1 MMKKQLQRLGAMC
14 LLLFVACA
22 VMAQDNVVA
31 SWDWE
36 NDNPTGIC
44 ESTNYQGVTA
54 DIPSD
59 VEGVLMHVDATN
71 GKLNCVG
78 RNNAQF
84 NQGTVLQVP
93 VKSAKDVVT
102 VKAYPGYASY
112 SVGGVAAT
120 EALTEYNATAE
131 DVSKGYVEVLST
143 GSCYLYSVKVTFVSS
158 VQEKELYSTDFS
170 DWGAYETAAEEK
182 ETVASWNTRYSHET
196 LTFTVFNTQIGASN
210 FNTGKFPNWTGGML
224 MAAKSDTPYIIT
236 SALASIT
243 KVHFMH
249 GATGGKRGWKL
260 WAKGDGDADWV
271 LISDAVAN
279 PAAGCEVDATINRTN
294 CQLKFTNI
302 TNSQNAYLM
311 QLNIYGN
318 VDMSKTPALG
328 SFSFNG
334 ETYHAADIFE
344 ENAEGVQAATIEIPN
359 ASELPSESNPL
370 TDIVFENGSLES
382 AVTYETAG
390 ESVVVT
396 IKVAANGDVM
406 TYKATFVHKP
416 YFTLTYYN
424 TDGSVLDNT
433 QKVEKDA
440 KITNLRSSDGVT
452 VSDGGKFRGWFAE
465 ADGGRKYT
473 ADDAVTSDVNLYA
486 VVTDIET
493 ESTTERYTFNLTD
506 RYFYD
511 EDHEAFDAAGGEFHD
526 TTHGWVFND
535 GGKIDLLVGG
545 HAYIILNLCRYGN
558 AGTITMTGTDGSK
571 IGEVATPV
579 STDGQSRSFEYEGGA
594 GKITLTFGGGAYLHK
609 VTVANVED
617 APVEKNAQG
626 YYVVRAGDGGN
637 LLTTLEIANATS
649 SSDERTYVFVPDG
662 TYDLGNAVLT
672 PVSGNNISIIG
683 QSMENT
689 IIVNE
694 AEQEG
699 IGVSATFLVT
709 GENTYFQDLTL
720 KNAYDYYQ
728 PGFAGRAVVLQD
740 KGSRTICKNVRMLS
754 YQDTYYSNSNSQ
766 FYFET
771 SDIHGT
777 VDFICGGG
785 DVFFNKCTLTVEPR
799 KADGTGECTITA
811 PSTDVAGGC
820 KFGYVFS
827 ECTIDSKAEKFNYGR
842 AWNDR
847 PRCAYIGTTLL
858 QPEKLNETRWT
869 LGGMNVP
876 ADKFVEY
883 NTVNESGDVISPDT
897 YVATFTKDS
906 KSNTYETILTAEE
919 AAGFS
924 IAKVSEAWGWTPAE
938 YTAQKGMSLLKA
950 DGSKLT
956 WDAVDGAVAYA
967 VFRNGQFVS
976 MTGTASYD
984 ITEGEASEY
993 TVRAANAHGGFGA
1006 EASTTTSGVENAVAD
1021 QNDIVSTAY
1030 YNIQGARVTASYK
1043 GVVVKVDTLKDGK
1056 QTATKIIK

>member
-1 MMKKQLQRLGAMC
+1 MC

-22 VMAQDNVVA
+22 VRAQGSVVA

-36 NDNPTGIC
+36 NDSPTGIC
-44 ESTNYQGVTA
+44 ESTDYEKMEA

-59 VEGVLMHVDATN
+59 VEGVLMHVDATG

-84 NQGTVLQVP
+84 NQGTVLRVP

-102 VKAYPGYASY
+102 VKAYPGYANY
-112 SVGGVAAT
+112 SVGGMAAVS
-120 EALTEYNATAE
+120 ELTEYNATAS
-131 DVSKGYVEVLST
+131 DASKGYVEVVST
-143 GSCYLYSVKVTFVSS
+143 GSCYLYSVKAAFVSS
-158 VQEKELYSTDFS
+158 IQEKELYSTDFS
-170 DWGAYETAAEEK
+170 DWGGYETGAKEQ
-182 ETVASWNTRYSHET
+182 ETVVSWKTRYSHET
-196 LTFTVFNTQIGASN
+196 LAFTVFNTQIGASN
-210 FNTGKFPNWTGGML
+210 FNTGKFPDWNGGML
-224 MAAKSDTPYIIT
+224 MAAKSGNPYIVT
-236 SALASIT
+236 SKLASIT
-243 KVHFMH
+243 KVRFIH
-249 GATGGKRGWKL
+249 GATGGNRGWKL
-260 WAKGDGDADWV
+260 WAKGDGDADWA
-271 LISDAVAN
+271 LISESVAD
-279 PAAGCEVDATINRTN
+279 PAAGCEVNAMVNRTN

-302 TNSQNAYLM
+302 TNNQNAYLM
-311 QLNIYGN
+311 QLDIYGN
-318 VDMSKTPALG
+318 VDMSETPALG
-328 SFSFNG
+328 SFSFDG
-334 ETYHAADIFE
+334 ETYHAADLFE
-344 ENAEGVQAATIEIPN
+344 ETEEGVQTATIEIPN

-370 TDIVFENGSLES
+370 TGITFDNGSLEG
-382 AVTYETAG
+382 AVMYETAG
-390 ESVVVT
+390 ESSVVT
-396 IKVAANGDVM
+396 IKVRADGDVM
-406 TYKATFVHKP
+406 TYKATFIHKP

-424 TDGSVLDNT
+424 IDGNILDDT

-440 KITNLRSSDGVT
+440 RIASLRNSDGVT
-452 VSDGGKFRGWFAE
+452 VADGRKFRGWFVKT
-465 ADGGRKYT
+465 DGGRKYT
-473 ADDAVTSDVNLYA
+473 ADDVVTSDISLYA
-486 VVTDIET
+486 AVTGIET
-493 ESTTERYTFNLTD
+493 ESTTERYTFNLAD

-511 EDHEAFDAAGGEFHD
+511 EDHEAFDATGGEFHD
-526 TTHGWVFND
+526 TTHGWTFND

-545 HAYIILNLCRYGN
+545 HAYILLNLCRYGN
-558 AGTITMTGTDGSK
+558 EGTITMTGADGSVV
-571 IGEVATPV
+571 GTVAVPV
-579 STDGQSRSFEYEGGA
+579 SADGQSRSFEYKGGA
-594 GKITLTFGGGAYLHK
+594 GKVTLAFGGGAYLHK
-609 VTVANVED
+609 VTIANVED
-617 APVEKNAQG
+617 APVEKNDQG

-649 SSDERTYVFVPDG
+649 SSAGRTYVFVPDG

-740 KGSRTICKNVRMLS
+740 KGRRTICKNVRMLS

-799 KADGTGECTITA
+799 NADGTGECTITA

-820 KFGYVFS
+820 KYGYIFS
-827 ECTIDSKAEKFNYGR
+827 GCSVDSKAEKFNYGR
-842 AWNDR
+842 AWNDK
-847 PRCAYIGTTLL
+847 PRCAYVNTTLL
-858 QPEKLNETRWT
+858 QPEKLNDNRWT

-876 ADKFVEY
+876 ADRFVEY
-883 NTVNESGDVISPDT
+883 NTMNEDGDVISPGT
-897 YVATFTKDS
+897 YEATFTKDS

-919 AAGFS
+919 AEGYS
-924 IAKVSEAWGWTPAE
+924 LAKVSEAWGWAPAE
-938 YTAQKGMSLLKA
+938 YTAQKGMSQLKA
-950 DGSKLT
+950 EGNKLT
-956 WDAVDGAVAYA
+956 WDAVEGAVAYA
-967 VFRNGQFVS
+967 VFRNGRFVS

-984 ITEGEASEY
+984 FTEGEASEY

-1006 EASTTTSGVENAVAD
+1006 EASTATSGVGNAVVD
-1021 QNDIVSTAY
+1021 RNDVVGTAY
-1030 YNIQGARVTASYK
+1030 YNIQGARVTASYR

-1056 QTATKIIK
+1056 QMAMKVIK